1 MTNTQINLNTQ
12 DYRTTVKP
20 RAYVCACGAKAVYRA
35 YDASTGESKN
45 VCQQCREARS

>member
-20 RAYVCACGAKAVYRA
+20 RVYTCECGQRAVYRQ
-35 YDASTGESKN
+35 YDHTTGESKN
-45 VCQQCREARS
+45 VCLKCKEAR